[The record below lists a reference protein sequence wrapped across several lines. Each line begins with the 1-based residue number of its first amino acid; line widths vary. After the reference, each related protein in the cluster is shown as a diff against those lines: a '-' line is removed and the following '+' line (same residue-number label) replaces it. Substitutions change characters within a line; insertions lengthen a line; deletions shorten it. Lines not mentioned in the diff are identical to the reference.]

1 MRLAVPPRTFSRSVL
16 LKRQHDLLG
25 GTMEAHHGPKPWRG
39 WPEFLKEYLIIV
51 VGVLTALAAEQA
63 AEVVRDRDKAA
74 EARADIRAEIAQNLG
89 RMTLRLQTDDCVK
102 SRLEEVGALL
112 DARAGGHVPPMP
124 IWIGRPQTF
133 VLHTNRL
140 EAAAS
145 GGRASLLSQDEQA
158 EYGQLYGAFV
168 TFTDIMGRERPA
180 WAKLQILEEG
190 PAFSPPLEA
199 ELRLARQEA
208 KYDRAR
214 VAQSIRES
222 IRDAARI
229 GIKPDLVSWRYKL
242 SGGVVGA
249 CIALHTAHAQALDL
263 FYGQDDRTAEP

>member
-1 MRLAVPPRTFSRSVL
+1 MDIH
-16 LKRQHDLLG
+16 K
-25 GTMEAHHGPKPWRG
+25 PKPWHGRR
-39 WPEFLKEYLIIV
+39 EFLKEVGIIV
-51 VGVLTALAAEQA
+51 IGVLIALAAEQV
-63 AEVVRDRDKAA
+63 AEALRDRHKAA
-74 EARADIRAEIAQNLG
+74 EARAEIRAEIAQNLG
-89 RMTLRLQTDDCVK
+89 RMAVRLRTDECVK

-112 DARAGGHVPPMP
+112 DARAAGQPPPKP

-158 EYGQLYGAFV
+158 AYGQLYGAFV
-168 TFTDIMGRERPA
+168 TFTDTMGRERPA
-180 WAKLQILEEG
+180 WAKLQILEEA

-214 VAQSIRES
+214 VAQSVRES
-222 IRDAARI
+222 ICDAGRI
-229 GIKPDLVSWRYKL
+229 GIKPDLVSWRNKL
-242 SGGVVGA
+242 SGGVIGA
-249 CIALHTAHAQALDL
+249 CIPLHTAHAQALDL
-263 FYGQDDRTAEP
+263 FYGQGDRTAEP